1 MTAEKVLRIL
11 KALGTRI
18 KIKKDK
24 KSYPPRQTSVLHRI
38 HYCNAPF
45 LLFSLLLL
53 SSHLSFFLSMD
64 CVSPILDVATRLWD
78 CTAKRAVYIRE
89 LQENLN
95 TLKILTEELSYL
107 SKDVM
112 ESVEREEQ
120 LKESKRTHEVD
131 CWLRAVQIMETQ
143 VGEIL
148 QNGDQEIQNKCLGTC
163 CPKNCRSSYRLG
175 KIVSKKIKAVTE
187 LTGRGHFDCM
197 AHSLPCAPV
206 DERPTRKTVGLDLMF
221 DKVRKCLKDEQVK
234 ASGCMDLGVLEK
246 LLP

>member
-1 MTAEKVLRIL
+1 
-11 KALGTRI
+11 
-18 KIKKDK
+18 
-24 KSYPPRQTSVLHRI
+24 
-38 HYCNAPF
+38 
-45 LLFSLLLL
+45 
-53 SSHLSFFLSMD
+53 MD
-64 CVSPILDVATRLWD
+64 CVSPILNVATRLWD

-95 TLKILTEELSYL
+95 TLKILTEELSNL

-120 LKESKRTHEVD
+120 LKQSKRTHEVD
-131 CWLRAVQIMETQ
+131 GWLPAVQIMETQ

-187 LTGRGHFDCM
+187 LTGRGHFDCV

-206 DERPTRKTVGLDLMF
+206 DERPMGKTGLRLD
-221 DKVRKCLKDEQVK
+221 VWQGSE
-234 ASGCMDLGVLEK
+234 
-246 LLP
+246 LPGR